1 MVITADEYRK
11 ILNDATSTDE
21 QIAKRVEYLEA
32 FCRNIIKVELETL
45 IESTRQTRRSKKKNE
60 NEQGKEV

>member
-1 MVITADEYRK
+1 MVIGLDEYRK
-11 ILNDATSTDE
+11 LLNDATSTDG

-60 NEQGKEV
+60 NEQSKEV